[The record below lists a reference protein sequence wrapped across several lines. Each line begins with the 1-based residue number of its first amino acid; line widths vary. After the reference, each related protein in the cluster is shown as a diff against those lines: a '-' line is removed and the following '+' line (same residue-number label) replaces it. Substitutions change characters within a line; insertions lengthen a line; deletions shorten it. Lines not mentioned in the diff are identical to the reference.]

1 MNNTLEA
8 FTGGIHNQLD
18 SSIIPKDALSDAT
31 GWITEDG
38 VIELARGRVAVN
50 ATGAEGSV
58 KTQHFAYT
66 TAGEERHY
74 RKTSTKIQYDDGTT
88 WVDVITG
95 LSEGGV
101 SFANYQSL
109 AGSFVYIFCLDGI
122 YKIHTSNPTDYVDV
136 YDPTKNFKGYAL
148 INLGRTILWGEPN
161 DRTGLYGSHT
171 DVQKVGDSYTSVT
184 AEATTSLTGTLAFK
198 AGDPVR
204 TCFAL
209 ELTLTGTGEVYTD
222 DFNGVLTGDM
232 GGVGTIN
239 YMTGAYTLT
248 NAGVGTVNY
257 KYENSNT
264 QGVTDFTESVPRVA
278 GEGFILRQDEGGDA
292 ILSVKSLDG
301 SYYSMKERSVYQLT
315 IDTDDLN
322 PDNAVFRT
330 DVGISNANAAVS
342 TGKGIVFIDT
352 ANKEEPQ
359 LTVLERNPIGD
370 KIEPLQYLTHFKFD
384 DYDYSDCVLE
394 TYGQFV
400 LISCKTEGNAVN
412 NRILV
417 CNIPGNTVSIVNY
430 GADSFSKD
438 GGFLYS
444 GDSLSESTYQT
455 LSGFDDLDEVIE
467 NYAITRY
474 ERMDTEDLKK
484 VKKMRFKGLI
494 AAGQVLA
501 VYAAFNKDDFQ
512 LIGTIRSD
520 GGYVDK
526 GTEYLVGTNLVG
538 EGVVGGSGGT
548 SVYPYTLEMKVKTP
562 KFLGR
567 QIKFVA
573 ESYGYVSV
581 QYMSDRDVWKYQDKL
596 PAKYRQKQNV
606 SLDGTTTNNANPSF

>member
-8 FTGGIHNQLD
+8 FTGGIQNKLD

-31 GWITEDG
+31 GWITDDG
-38 VIELARGRVAVN
+38 VIELARGRVAIN

-58 KTQHFAYT
+58 KTQHFSYT
-66 TAGEERHY
+66 TAGQARHY
-74 RKTSTKIQYDDGTT
+74 RKTSTKIQYDNGTT
-88 WVDVITG
+88 WEDVITG

-122 YKIHTSNPTDYVDV
+122 YKICTSNPTDYVDV
-136 YDPTKNFKGYAL
+136 YDATKNFKGYAF
-148 INLGRTILWGEPN
+148 INLGRSILWGRAD
-161 DRTGLYGSHT
+161 DRTGLYGSRI
-171 DVQKVGDSYTSVT
+171 DPQDSNVYTTVSS
-184 AEATTSLTGTLAFK
+184 EALSNVATGTLAFK
-198 AGDPVR
+198 SGGTKR
-204 TCFAL
+204 TCFGL
-209 ELTLTGTGEVYTD
+209 ELTVTTSGQVFTD
-222 DFNGVLTGDM
+222 DFNGNLTGDA
-232 GGVGTIN
+232 GGTGTIN
-239 YMTGAYTLT
+239 YMTGAFTT
-248 NAGVGTVNY
+248 DDTGAGTVDY
-257 KYENSNT
+257 QWEDSNEG
-264 QGVTDFTESVPRVA
+264 GVTDFSKSATRLA
-278 GEGFILRQDEGGDA
+278 AEGFVLRQDEGGDA

-315 IDTDDLN
+315 LDAADTN
-322 PDNAVFRT
+322 PSNVVFRT
-330 DVGISNANAAVS
+330 DIGISNANASVS
-342 TGKGIVFIDT
+342 TGKGIVFIDS

-370 KIEPLQYLTHFKFD
+370 KIEPMQYLPRFKFE

-394 TYGQFV
+394 TYGKFV

-412 NRILV
+412 NRILI
-417 CNIPGNTVSIVNY
+417 CDISGGTVSVVNY
-430 GADSFSKD
+430 GADSFSKN
-438 GGFLYS
+438 GGFLYT

-455 LSGFDDLDEVIE
+455 LSGFDDLDGVIE

-474 ERMDTEDLKK
+474 ERMETEDLKK
-484 VKKMRFKGLI
+484 TKKMRFKGLI
-494 AAGQVLA
+494 ASGQVLS
-501 VYAAFNKDDFQ
+501 VYAAYNKDDFQ

-526 GTEYLVGTNLVG
+526 GTEYLVGTNMVG

-548 SVYPYTLEMKVKTP
+548 PVYPYTLEMKVKTP

-573 ESYGYVSV
+573 ESFGYVSV
-581 QYMSDRDVWKYQDKL
+581 QYMSDRDVWGYQDKL

-606 SLDGTTTNNANPSF
+606 NLEGTTTDNANPSF